1 LLLLWQAVSVI
12 QIYPSFLAYF
22 NELVGGPANGYE
34 FVTDS
39 NIDWGQDLRRL
50 TAFVE
55 ENKID
60 KIYLNYFGG
69 GSPTYYLGARYQK
82 WDAKQKPDQLP
93 PNSWL
98 AISINELQGGRATP
112 VKGFDQKTDY
122 YNWLNRYE
130 PTAIIGHSIF
140 VYHL

>member
-1 LLLLWQAVSVI
+1 
-12 QIYPSFLAYF
+12 
-22 NELVGGPANGYE
+22 
-34 FVTDS
+34 
-39 NIDWGQDLRRL
+39 
-50 TAFVE
+50 
-55 ENKID
+55 D
-60 KIYLNYFGG
+60 K
-69 GSPTYYLGARYQK
+69 YQR

-98 AISINELQGGRATP
+98 AISINELQGGRATA